1 MPTRMTKA
9 KKIDQKVTVGPDTE
23 ETVFELGKGNDV
35 LTFEGSTNFDLVL
48 DGGTGFDVFKYKLSG
63 LAVFVAGDG
72 VFVFTN
78 DGVNTFVTSGFE
90 RIVALEADAVVQGS
104 EGADN
109 VLSDRGS
116 DQIDALGG
124 NDIAKTGRGA
134 DVLLGGEGDDF
145 LAPGRGEDTV
155 DGGAGRDTISYA
167 GRVGANGSGVIVDL
181 DLELAQDTGGDIDT
195 VTLIENVRGSRLDDT
210 LRGDDAA
217 NTLWGGTGDD
227 TLRGRGGEDLLRGQG
242 GADRLLGGGQND
254 RLFGGGGEDTL
265 RGGSGA
271 DVLNGGAG
279 DDILSGDAGADI
291 FVFAAGARGAR
302 DVITD
307 FEDGVDLL
315 DVSALGIG
323 VGDKL
328 TIRSTATPDG
338 GVEIS
343 DGKGLEI
350 VLIGF
355 DVANLGGDDFIFAG

>member
-1 MPTRMTKA
+1 MPKRTSKS

-23 ETVFELGKGNDV
+23 ETVFELGTGNDV
-35 LTFEGSTNFDLVL
+35 LAFEGSTNFDLVL
-48 DGGTGFDVFKYKLSG
+48 DGGPGFDTFKYGLSG
-63 LAVFVAGDG
+63 LAVFVVGDG

-104 EGADN
+104 ESTDN
-109 VLSDRGS
+109 VLSDRGN

-124 NDIAKTGRGA
+124 DDIARTGRGP
-134 DVLLGGEGDDF
+134 DVLLGGEGDDL

-167 GRVGANGSGVIVDL
+167 GRVGANGTGVIVDL

-195 VTLIENVRGSRLDDT
+195 VTGIENARGSRLDDT
-210 LRGDDAA
+210 LRGDEAA
-217 NTLWGGTGDD
+217 NTLWGGAGDD
-227 TLRGRGGEDLLRGQG
+227 TIRGRAGEDVLRGQG
-242 GADRLLGGGQND
+242 GADRLLGGAQGD

-265 RGGSGA
+265 RGGTGA

-279 DDILSGDAGADI
+279 GDILSGGGGADV
-291 FVFAAGARGAR
+291 FVFAAGARDAR

-323 VGDKL
+323 VGDNL
-328 TIRSTATPDG
+328 TIRSTAEPGG
-338 GVEIS
+338 GVAIL
-343 DGKGLEI
+343 DGNGLEI
-350 VLIGF
+350 VLVGF
-355 DVANLGGDDFIFAG
+355 DVVDLGADDFIFAG